1 MKMIDRMTMTRTVSV
16 LLWAVLGAAAA
27 GTVAAAP
34 TLEECRTRSDA
45 GGRLECYDALPAGPV
60 DGAESAPVLEQR
72 LEKER
77 DLARRAFAILPHR
90 PNYLLY
96 TYNGDP
102 NEAAFQAL
110 NPDLD
115 LQEQELKFQISLRVP
130 VWYGMFDGRADL
142 WVAYTQV
149 SFWQAFNS
157 AESAPFRENNY
168 EPEVGMSVHTDF
180 PVLGLQHKLLAFGLA
195 HQSNGRGDALSRS
208 WNRAWVV
215 FGMERENFALVLKP
229 WYRLPE
235 NPQDDDNPDIEEY
248 MGRMQVR
255 AGYKYG
261 DQVFSLLLHNN
272 LRSGDNR
279 SGYEL
284 SWSFPYSKRIKGLVQ
299 FFNGYGES
307 LIDADLRTQRIG
319 IGVLAEDWL

>member
-1 MKMIDRMTMTRTVSV
+1 MTRTVSV
-16 LLWAVLGAAAA
+16 LLWAGLCVGAA

-34 TLEECRTRSDA
+34 TLEECRTRSDP
-45 GGRLECYDALPAGPV
+45 GVRLECYDALPTVPEETAAP
-60 DGAESAPVLEQR
+60 APVLEQR

-90 PNYLLY
+90 PSYLLY
-96 TYNGDP
+96 TYNSDP
-102 NEAAFQAL
+102 NEAVFRVA
-110 NPDLD
+110 NPDLN

-157 AESAPFRENNY
+157 AESAPFRETNY
-168 EPEVGMSVHTDF
+168 EPEVGVSVHTDF
-180 PVLGLQHKLLAFGLA
+180 PVLGLRHKLFMVGLA
-195 HQSNGRGDALSRS
+195 HQSNGRGEPLSRS
-208 WNRAWVV
+208 WNRAWLA
-215 FGMERENFALVLKP
+215 FAMERGNFALVLKP

-235 NPQDDDNPDIEEY
+235 DPTTDDNPEIEEY
-248 MGRMQVR
+248 MGRMQLR
-255 AGYKYG
+255 AGYKVG
-261 DQVFSLLLHNN
+261 DQVFTLLLHNN

-279 SGYEL
+279 SGYEID
-284 SWSFPYSKRIKGLVQ
+284 WSFPYSKRIKGLVQ

-307 LIDADLRTQRIG
+307 LIDAEVRTRRIG
-319 IGVLAEDWL
+319 IGLLAEDWL

>member
-1 MKMIDRMTMTRTVSV
+1 MMTRSVSV
-16 LLWAVLGAAAA
+16 LLWVALGAATAA
-27 GTVAAAP
+27 ACAAP
-34 TLEECRTRSDA
+34 TVEECRTRSDA
-45 GGRLECYDALPAGPV
+45 GARLECYDALPAALEDDAVPV
-60 DGAESAPVLEQR
+60 PVLARR

-96 TYNGDP
+96 AYSADP
-102 NEAAFQAL
+102 NETPFQTAT
-110 NPDLD
+110 DGID

-142 WVAYTQV
+142 WFAYTQV

-157 AESAPFRENNY
+157 AESAPFRETNY
-168 EPEVGMSVHTDF
+168 EPELGVSVHTDF
-180 PVLGLQHKLLAFGLA
+180 PVLGLRHKLLAFGLA
-195 HQSNGRGDALSRS
+195 HQSNGRGEPLSRS
-208 WNRAWVV
+208 WNRAWVA

-235 NPQDDDNPDIEEY
+235 SAHRDENPEIEEY
-248 MGRMQVR
+248 LGRMQMR
-255 AGYKYG
+255 LGYKVG
-261 DQVFSLLLHNN
+261 DQVFSLVLHNN
-272 LRSGDNR
+272 LRRGDNR

-284 SWSFPYSKRIKGLVQ
+284 DWTFPYSKRIKGLVQ

-307 LIDADLRTQRIG
+307 LIDAEVRTRRIG
-319 IGVLAEDWL
+319 IGMLAEDWL